1 MAGFVWPSA
10 EVCTCDGDTIQH
22 VFTRVPVTPFPVA
35 LQLIGVFVGRN
46 FCGSPGLAGLI
57 DTLKL
62 RVEVSEVGRCFEGIV
77 QSALT

>member
-22 VFTRVPVTPFPVA
+22 VFTRVPVIPIPVA
-35 LQLIGVFVGRN
+35 LQLIGVFVGGKFYRRT
-46 FCGSPGLAGLI
+46 GDAGLI
-57 DTLKL
+57 NTLKL
-62 RVEVSEVGRCFEGIV
+62 PVKVSEVGRSFGGIV